1 LITLLQFLGGCRTI
15 GGSAVLLRSENESV
29 LVDYGVYMSGTPHF
43 PLPCSPREL
52 SAIVLT
58 HSHLDHSGAVPLLYV
73 SGNVRLFTTKMTIGL
88 TELLISDE
96 LKLSGELLPF
106 EENELSR
113 MVRRTQTVKVGEQIK
128 LNNGLSLNFMDAGH
142 IPGSISTL
150 IEAENKRILVTGDI
164 NTVET
169 RLLEGAKI
177 DVSSMDAVVIEGT
190 YALQDHPKRSETEKE
205 FIDAVKETL
214 EGDGGKVL
222 IPAFAVA
229 RAQEILCILEKYGVD
244 YPITIDG
251 MVRAASKIFLRNPSF
266 VRDYSLLRRAL
277 ERARWVHGRKDKE
290 KALSDPG
297 IIIASAGMLEGGAAV
312 GYLNALSQDPK
323 NGIFLVSFQIPGTTG
338 RTLIETGA
346 YVSSDGEKRKA
357 KSKVKFF
364 DFSSH
369 CGKSELWEVLKR
381 LNTSTRVYV
390 VHGEEQSCIS
400 LANRI
405 NNELGILAIAPN
417 NGDSHEL

>member
-1 LITLLQFLGGCRTI
+1 LGGCRTI
-15 GGSAVLLRSENESV
+15 GGSAVLLKSSNRSV

-52 SAIVLT
+52 SAVVLT

-73 SGNVRLFTTKMTIGL
+73 SGNVSLYTTRITIGL

-106 EENELSR
+106 EENELTR
-113 MVRRTQTVKVGEQIK
+113 MVRRSHPVSIGEQVK
-128 LNNGLSLNFMDAGH
+128 LNDNFSLNFMDAGH

-150 IEAENKRILVTGDI
+150 IETEGKRILVTGDI
-164 NTVET
+164 NTIET

-177 DVSSMDAVVIEGT
+177 DVSSMDVIVIEAT
-190 YALQDHPKRSETEKE
+190 YALQDHPKRKDTEKE
-205 FIDAVKETL
+205 FVDAIRETL

-229 RAQEILCILEKYGVD
+229 RAQEILCVLEEYGVD

-277 ERARWVHGRKDKE
+277 EKALWVHGKRDKE
-290 KALSDPG
+290 RAISSPG

-323 NGIFLVSFQIPGTTG
+323 NSIFLVSFQIPGTTG

-346 YVSSDGEKRKA
+346 YVSNNGEKRKV
-357 KSKVKFF
+357 KSKVRFF

-369 CGKSELWEVLKR
+369 CGKSELWGILER
-381 LNTSTRVYV
+381 LNASTKVFV
-390 VHGEEQSCIS
+390 VHGEEESCTS
-400 LANRI
+400 LAERI
-405 NNELGILAIAPN
+405 NSELGIPASAPR
-417 NGDSHEL
+417 NGDCYELH

>member
-1 LITLLQFLGGCRTI
+1 M
-15 GGSAVLLRSENESV
+15 GGSAVLLKSNNKSV

-58 HSHLDHSGAVPLLYV
+58 HSHLDHSGAIPLLYV
-73 SGNVRLFTTKMTIGL
+73 SGNVRLFTTKMTLGL

-106 EENELSR
+106 EENELTR
-113 MVRRTQTVKVGEQIK
+113 MVRRSQPVNIGEQVK
-128 LNNGLSLNFMDAGH
+128 LNDNLLLNFTDAGH
-142 IPGSISTL
+142 IPGSISAL
-150 IEAENKRILVTGDI
+150 IETEGKRIFVTGDI

-177 DVSSMDAVVIEGT
+177 DVSSMDVIVIEGT
-190 YALQDHPKRSETEKE
+190 YALQDHPKRKDTEKE
-205 FIDAVKETL
+205 FVDAIKETL

-229 RAQEILCILEKYGVD
+229 RAQEILCVLEKYGVD

-277 ERARWVHGRKDKE
+277 EKALWVHGKRDKE
-290 KALSDPG
+290 RAVSNPG

-338 RTLIETGA
+338 RNLIETGA
-346 YVSSDGEKRKA
+346 YVSNNGEKRKA
-357 KSKVKFF
+357 KSKVRFF

-369 CGKSELWEVLKR
+369 CGKSELWEILKR
-381 LNTSTRVYV
+381 LNSSTKVYV
-390 VHGEEQSCIS
+390 VHGEEESCTS
-400 LANRI
+400 LAERI
-405 NNELGILAIAPN
+405 NNELGIAAIAPN
-417 NGDSHEL
+417 NGDCHTLQ

>member
-1 LITLLQFLGGCRTI
+1 
-15 GGSAVLLRSENESV
+15 
-29 LVDYGVYMSGTPHF
+29 MSGTPHF

-58 HSHLDHSGAVPLLYV
+58 HSHLDHSGAIPLLYV
-73 SGNVRLFTTKMTIGL
+73 SGNVRLFTTKMTLGL

-106 EENELSR
+106 EENELTR
-113 MVRRTQTVKVGEQIK
+113 MVRRSQPVNIGEQVK
-128 LNNGLSLNFMDAGH
+128 LNDNLLLNFTDAGH
-142 IPGSISTL
+142 IPGSISAL
-150 IEAENKRILVTGDI
+150 IETEGKRIFVTGDI

-177 DVSSMDAVVIEGT
+177 DVSSMDVIVIEGT
-190 YALQDHPKRSETEKE
+190 YALQDHPKRKDTEKE
-205 FIDAVKETL
+205 FVDAIKETL

-229 RAQEILCILEKYGVD
+229 RAQEILCVLEKYGVD

-277 ERARWVHGRKDKE
+277 EKALWVHGKRDKE
-290 KALSDPG
+290 RAVSNPG

-338 RTLIETGA
+338 RNLIETGA
-346 YVSSDGEKRKA
+346 YVSNNGEKRKA
-357 KSKVKFF
+357 KSKVRFF

-369 CGKSELWEVLKR
+369 CGKSELWEILKR
-381 LNTSTRVYV
+381 LNSSTKVYV
-390 VHGEEQSCIS
+390 VHGEEESCTS
-400 LANRI
+400 LAERI
-405 NNELGILAIAPN
+405 NNELGIAAIAPN
-417 NGDSHEL
+417 NGDCHTLQ

>member
-1 LITLLQFLGGCRTI
+1 MTL
-15 GGSAVLLRSENESV
+15 
-29 LVDYGVYMSGTPHF
+29 
-43 PLPCSPREL
+43 
-52 SAIVLT
+52 
-58 HSHLDHSGAVPLLYV
+58 
-73 SGNVRLFTTKMTIGL
+73 GL

-106 EENELSR
+106 EENELTR
-113 MVRRTQTVKVGEQIK
+113 MVRRSQPVNIGEQVK
-128 LNNGLSLNFMDAGH
+128 LNDNLLLNFTDAGH
-142 IPGSISTL
+142 IPGSISAL
-150 IEAENKRILVTGDI
+150 IETEGKRIFVTGDI

-177 DVSSMDAVVIEGT
+177 DVSSMDVIVIEGT
-190 YALQDHPKRSETEKE
+190 YALQDHPKRKDTEKE
-205 FIDAVKETL
+205 FVDAIKETL

-229 RAQEILCILEKYGVD
+229 RAQEILCVLEKYGVD

-277 ERARWVHGRKDKE
+277 EKALWVHGKRDKE
-290 KALSDPG
+290 RAVSNPG

-338 RTLIETGA
+338 RNLIETGA
-346 YVSSDGEKRKA
+346 YVSNNGEKRKA
-357 KSKVKFF
+357 KSKVRFF

-369 CGKSELWEVLKR
+369 CGKSELWEILKR
-381 LNTSTRVYV
+381 LNSSTKVYV
-390 VHGEEQSCIS
+390 VHGEEESCTS
-400 LANRI
+400 LAERI
-405 NNELGILAIAPN
+405 NNELGIAAIAPN
-417 NGDSHEL
+417 NGDCHTLQ